1 MEWVRK
7 NRNTPVCIEREQDGI
22 VYFTFA
28 SLEKLSFMKHAFT
41 TRIGGVSTGDCE
53 SMNLNFDRDEKAAVL
68 ENFRRMGS
76 VFHVSTKQFVLSHQ
90 THTTNV
96 RRITGEDRGKG
107 VVRER
112 DYENVDG
119 LITNEPGIVL
129 TTIYADC
136 IPLFF
141 ADPVKK
147 AVGVSH
153 SGWKGTVGKMGLRT
167 VRAMTEAFG
176 TDPRDLRVVIAP
188 GICKD
193 CYEISRDVAEQ
204 FLKAGFDSR
213 VLEQKSDEKYQLDL
227 WEANR
232 EVLLEAG
239 VLPDHIEV
247 TDICTC
253 CNSKALFSHRASHG
267 KRGNLAAMIA
277 IED

>member
-7 NRNTPVCIEREQDGI
+7 NRNAPVCIEREQDGI

-28 SLEKLSFMKHAFT
+28 SLEKLPFMKHAFT

-90 THTTNV
+90 MHTTNV
-96 RRITGEDRGKG
+96 RRITREDRGKG